1 MEPPHD
7 EQRRRRERA
16 MLRRATSRLA
26 LRTPAAATRPLL
38 YRPPLHPGQGPVP
51 IAQRFSPSLV
61 RCFASGQTPPPTDK
75 KEPSRWERIKA
86 MFYEHGPV
94 FVACAGTGC
103 GATEVNYVLVLIRS
117 RLDKCVDVL

>member
-1 MEPPHD
+1 VS
-7 EQRRRRERA
+7 RARETRPTPSLYYEYVVFGRTSRAHA

-26 LRTPAAATRPLL
+26 LRTPAAATWPLL
-38 YRPPLHPGQGPVP
+38 YRPPLHPGQGPAP
-51 IAQRFSPSLV
+51 IAERFSPSLV

-94 FVACAGTGC
+94 FVACAP
-103 GATEVNYVLVLIRS
+103 APFES
-117 RLDKCVDVL
+117 QPAWQ

>member
-1 MEPPHD
+1 
-7 EQRRRRERA
+7 

-26 LRTPAAATRPLL
+26 LRTPAAATWPLL
-38 YRPPLHPGQGPVP
+38 YRPPLHPGQGPAP
-51 IAQRFSPSLV
+51 IAERFSPSLV

-94 FVACAGTGC
+94 FVACAP
-103 GATEVNYVLVLIRS
+103 APFES
-117 RLDKCVDVL
+117 QSAWQ